1 MSDTSNFKALAFVRN
16 CIIVTLFTCMV
27 ECIYSTITDENGT
40 VKFWT
45 IKVHAS
51 KEQYTI
57 SVKQRLENHSTKTS
71 NFYPFSK
78 NTKFFGNN

>member
-1 MSDTSNFKALAFVRN
+1 MSDTSNFKVLAFERN

-27 ECIYSTITDENGT
+27 ECIYSTITDENST

-57 SVKQRLENHSTKTS
+57 SVKQGLEK
-71 NFYPFSK
+71 FYPFSK